1 MLVLLLPKKKH
12 IMVKMSDYLEVESEM
27 QLVLNYL
34 ATYIN
39 LELQVQKV
47 QRQMMPQ
54 IQ

>member
-1 MLVLLLPKKKH
+1 MP
-12 IMVKMSDYLEVESEM
+12 DYLEVESEM
-27 QLVLNYL
+27 QLIVNYL

-39 LELQVQKV
+39 LKPQVQKV